1 MTSRF
6 RVAATTPLLHS
17 AVFDV
22 ERRVIVGADPPF
34 ERDVVVHA
42 GAVAVVAV
50 DELDRV
56 GVIRQYRAPFD
67 RVTYE
72 IPAGTLDHPGE
83 TALAAAKRELLEE
96 MGCRASR
103 WRRLGRFMVSPGWTD
118 QVMTIYEA
126 RALVIGPRHPEGPEE
141 EQSRV
146 AWLTTDEVAR
156 LLAGSQPVDATLAL
170 GVLQVSRGRAH

>member
-1 MTSRF
+1 VTRGF

-17 AVFDV
+17 FVFDV
-22 ERRVIVGADPPF
+22 ERRTIVGADSSF

-50 DELDRV
+50 DEFDRV

-83 TALAAAKRELLEE
+83 SALAAAQRELLEE

-118 QVMTIYEA
+118 QVMIIYEA
-126 RALVIGPRHPEGPEE
+126 RDLMIGSRQPEGPEE
-141 EQSRV
+141 EESRV
-146 AWLTTDEVAR
+146 AWLTPEEVAR
-156 LLAGSQPVDATLAL
+156 LFTGAHPVDATLAL
-170 GVLQVSRGRAH
+170 GVLQVSRDPSR

>member
-17 AVFDV
+17 VVFDV
-22 ERRVIVGADPPF
+22 ERRVVVGGGSTF
-34 ERDVVVHA
+34 ERDVVAHV

-83 TALAAAKRELLEE
+83 SALSAAKRELLEE

-103 WRRLGRFMVSPGWTD
+103 WRRIGRFMVSPGWTN

-126 RALVIGPRHPEGPEE
+126 RELVVGPRHPEGPEE
-141 EQSRV
+141 EESRV
-146 AWLTTDEVAR
+146 AWLTPEEVTR
-156 LLAGSQPVDATLAL
+156 LLAGPQAVDATLAL
-170 GVLQVSRGRAH
+170 GVLQVSRGPSR

>member
-1 MTSRF
+1 VTSRF
-6 RVAATTPLLHS
+6 RVAATTSLLHS

-22 ERRVIVGADPPF
+22 ERRVVVGADASF

-67 RVTYE
+67 RVTWE
-72 IPAGTLDHPGE
+72 IPAGTLDRPNE
-83 TALAAAKRELLEE
+83 SPLAAAQRELLEE

-103 WRRLGRFMVSPGWTD
+103 WRRIGRFMVSPGWTD

-126 RALVIGPRHPEGPEE
+126 RDLVLGPRRPEGPEE

-146 AWLTTDEVAR
+146 AWLTPEEVAR
-156 LLAGSQPVDATLAL
+156 LFDGTQPVDATLAL
-170 GVLQVSRGRAH
+170 GVLQVSRGPER

>member
-1 MTSRF
+1 MTTRF
-6 RVAATTPLLHS
+6 RVAATTPLLQS
-17 AVFDV
+17 VVFDV
-22 ERRVIVGADPPF
+22 ERRLVVGAHSSF

-50 DELDRV
+50 DTLDRV

-83 TALAAAKRELLEE
+83 STLAAAKRELLEE

-126 RALVIGPRHPEGPEE
+126 RDVVMGVRDPQGPEE

-146 AWLTTDEVAR
+146 EWLTPEQVSR
-156 LLAGSQPVDATLAL
+156 LFTGTQPVDATLAL
-170 GVLQVSRGRAH
+170 GVLQVSRGSSH